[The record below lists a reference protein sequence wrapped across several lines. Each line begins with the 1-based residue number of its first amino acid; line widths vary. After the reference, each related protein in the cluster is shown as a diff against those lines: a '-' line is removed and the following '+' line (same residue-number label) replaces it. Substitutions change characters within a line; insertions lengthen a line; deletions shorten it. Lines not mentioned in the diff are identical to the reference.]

1 MKKCAVIQ
9 GQLSLWDLPKEDK
22 EECKVVQ
29 ADLSSIIEKY
39 KHISDRIVKTSYGA
53 LLIELKD
60 KTLYYSSNGVNEFE
74 LSKNVGLTPADEII
88 FANEEKEVTT
98 IQLDKVKELKAAQYI
113 KRKGDRNIII
123 PGELTKVITPL
134 GWIIEYNQKT
144 MYKKNE
150 LKTILEKQSFK
161 VGDMVEFEHNGI
173 HIGEIYNIYNNGNTA
188 SVIWD
193 NKHTAVCIQRLKI
206 QS

>member
-29 ADLSSIIEKY
+29 ADLSSVIEKY
-39 KHISDRIVKTSYGA
+39 RHISDRIVKTSYGA

-98 IQLDKVKELKAAQYI
+98 IQLDKVKELKASQYI
-113 KRKGDRNIII
+113 KRKGDRNIIV
-123 PGELTKVITPL
+123 PGEPTRVITPL
-134 GWIIEYNQKT
+134 GWIIEYKQKT

-150 LKTILEKQSFK
+150 LKTILKKQYFK

>member
-98 IQLDKVKELKAAQYI
+98 IQLDKVKELKATQYI

-123 PGELTKVITPL
+123 PGEPTKVITPL
-134 GWIIEYNQKT
+134 GWIIEYKQKT

-150 LKTILEKQSFK
+150 LKTILKKQSFK